1 MAQRVVQYQAAF
13 QMSQQA
19 PQIYDL
25 PYLHKQMLEVLG
37 IRNVDKIVPT
47 SEDQKPRD
55 PVSENMGALMGKP
68 MKAFIY
74 QDHEAHLATHQ
85 SFMQDPMIMQA
96 IGQNPLAQ
104 QIMGALQA
112 HIAEHLGFMY
122 RVKLE
127 EKLGV
132 PLPPPNQELP
142 EEVEVQLSRLIADAG
157 KQLTQSNQAQAAQ
170 QQAQQQAQDPLFQLQ
185 QQEVQ
190 AKMMDIQ
197 RKAQKDQADI
207 ALAQEKQQ
215 ATERI
220 ANDRLQL
227 EAVRLAAEAARPKG

>member
-1 MAQRVVQYQAAF
+1 
-13 QMSQQA
+13 
-19 PQIYDL
+19 
-25 PYLHKQMLEVLG
+25 
-37 IRNVDKIVPT
+37 
-47 SEDQKPRD
+47 
-55 PVSENMGALMGKP
+55 
-68 MKAFIY
+68 
-74 QDHEAHLATHQ
+74 
-85 SFMQDPMIMQA
+85 
-96 IGQNPLAQ
+96 
-104 QIMGALQA
+104 
-112 HIAEHLGFMY
+112 MY